1 MTIRATANIVRI
13 YLFIMYCSLIP
24 QTKIANLINK
34 NSGQKAHASDRK
46 VLSIQLLKYFIPC
59 ISFNGLFLFKEEE
72 DEVDKLTYTPRNRGD
87 GQ

>member
-1 MTIRATANIVRI
+1 MQNHTISFQTTNIIGGAEIQVIHVCIVTPARR
-13 YLFIMYCSLIP
+13 LTP
-24 QTKIANLINK
+24 
-34 NSGQKAHASDRK
+34 SDRK

-72 DEVDKLTYTPRNRGD
+72 DEVDKQTYTPRNRGD